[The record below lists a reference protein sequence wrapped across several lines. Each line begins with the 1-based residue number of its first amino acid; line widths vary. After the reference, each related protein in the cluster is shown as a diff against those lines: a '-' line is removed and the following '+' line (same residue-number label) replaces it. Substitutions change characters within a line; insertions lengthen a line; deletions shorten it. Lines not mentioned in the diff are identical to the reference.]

1 MSQTQQAGVRPVVL
15 TRHQL
20 YTWHCYHEKNLLLW
34 ARQGQKVS
42 EESDSKTSFEFGGL
56 GAEMSVLK

>member
-1 MSQTQQAGVRPVVL
+1 MVL

-20 YTWHCYHEKNLLLW
+20 YTCHCYHEKNLLLW